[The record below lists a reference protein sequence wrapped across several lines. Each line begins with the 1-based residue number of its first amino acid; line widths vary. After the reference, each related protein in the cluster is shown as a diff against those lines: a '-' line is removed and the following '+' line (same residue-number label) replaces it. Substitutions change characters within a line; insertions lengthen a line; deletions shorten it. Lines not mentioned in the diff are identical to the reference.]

1 MWLSIAKFQLVDKQ
15 VKTTVHFQQN
25 DNYTATESTPNKVAT
40 PLNYPFAGNRKPFAR
55 ITKGL
60 SSECLLGGYGLW
72 FHIVRRVDVKV
83 FYRVVV
89 FCDTQIVLE

>member
-1 MWLSIAKFQLVDKQ
+1 MWLSIAKFQLVDSHI
-15 VKTTVHFQQN
+15 KTITDFQQN
-25 DNYTATESTPNKVAT
+25 DNCTATESAPNKVAT
-40 PLNYPFAGNRKPFAR
+40 PSNCPFTGNRKPFAK

-60 SSECLLGGYGLW
+60 SSECLLGVYSFW

-83 FYRVVV
+83 FHCIVV